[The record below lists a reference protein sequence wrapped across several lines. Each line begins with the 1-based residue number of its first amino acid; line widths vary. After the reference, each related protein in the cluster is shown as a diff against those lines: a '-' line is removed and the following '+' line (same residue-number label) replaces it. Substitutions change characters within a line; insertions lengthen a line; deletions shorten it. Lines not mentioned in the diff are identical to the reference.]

1 MGWSGKKRRV
11 VKRIYE
17 EVEVQEFSEE
27 VGLANGR
34 QLEVFNDDNGDL
46 CVQVRS
52 RKLCLETPPTYYSS
66 KLDNETVRHL
76 SVILQKYVEGLE
88 EQQHDHE

>member
-1 MGWSGKKRRV
+1 LYFIEVFREREVYFMGWPGKKRRV

-34 QLEVFNDDNGDL
+34 QLEL
-46 CVQVRS
+46 
-52 RKLCLETPPTYYSS
+52 
-66 KLDNETVRHL
+66 
-76 SVILQKYVEGLE
+76 EGLAVE
-88 EQQHDHE
+88 VRGL